1 LIRPLLLPSFIVHRA
16 QRIYQVRR
24 GIPLCR
30 WFHQHSNLLDSLPF
44 KFRRHGH
51 VAHECICTLFLSR
64 ALDVSK
70 LAYTS
75 MDRLNFSLEAQSHFL
90 NLRSRLFKMMTFSLV
105 DCVESG
111 APNSR
116 TKSRHRSGL
125 VVQNTV
131 FGHIGVSYMRY
142 IFSRGPN
149 FRILLRMLYRAAIEQ
164 GTHEQ
169 RRFLIPSVPTKIA
182 DIFVPTQT
190 FCLPA
195 IQSGHVTYFKT
206 PH

>member
-1 LIRPLLLPSFIVHRA
+1 
-16 QRIYQVRR
+16 
-24 GIPLCR
+24 
-30 WFHQHSNLLDSLPF
+30 
-44 KFRRHGH
+44 
-51 VAHECICTLFLSR
+51 LFLSR
-64 ALDVSK
+64 SVALDVSK

-75 MDRLNFSLEAQSHFL
+75 MDRLNFSLEAHFL
-90 NLRSRLFKMMTFSLV
+90 NFRSRLFKMMTFSLV
-105 DCVESG
+105 DCVASG

-125 VVQNTV
+125 VVQNTG
-131 FGHIGVSYMRY
+131 FGHMGVSYMPY

-195 IQSGHVTYFKT
+195 I
-206 PH
+206 